1 MWEQLTKKGYEITN
15 KRILGNPAYTS
26 EQTRHKD
33 LVQELALVQDW
44 LLTNFGIWIA
54 VDWMTRIKP
63 YNSGFYC
70 HLRGTLKAL
79 NQDNFI
85 VINNTLEPGYEV
97 FNSPTE
103 AKIAAIEYTINNL
116 I

>member
-1 MWEQLTKKGYEITN
+1 MWEQLIKKGYEITN
-15 KRILGNPAYTS
+15 KRVLGNPTYTS

-44 LLTNFGIWIA
+44 LRKYGIEIYFRPERNARTSVVTYYYGISKICSTNHLEIIEV
-54 VDWMTRIKP
+54 VDLM
-63 YNSGFYC
+63 NSNYP
-70 HLRGTLKAL
+70 T
-79 NQDNFI
+79 
-85 VINNTLEPGYEV
+85 
-97 FNSPTE
+97 PTE

>member
-15 KRILGNPAYTS
+15 KRVLGNPAYTS

-44 LLTNFGIWIA
+44 LLNNYNYLVTVRPDKDKF
-54 VDWMTRIKP
+54 RILLYFEDTFMFVNAKK
-63 YNSGFYC
+63 YK
-70 HLRGTLKAL
+70 T
-79 NQDNFI
+79 NQDA
-85 VINNTLEPGYEV
+85 LRQG
-97 FNSPTE
+97 
-103 AKIAAIEYTINNL
+103 IEYTINNL

>member
-15 KRILGNPAYTS
+15 KRVLGNPAYTS
-26 EQTRHKD
+26 EQTKHKD

-44 LLTNFGIWIA
+44 LLTKYGI
-54 VDWMTRIKP
+54 
-63 YNSGFYC
+63 
-70 HLRGTLKAL
+70 HLNIDCDCYGNLWYSKLFVASEKNWDDLDKRHDIISAFRKFH
-79 NQDNFI
+79 NEHISQ
-85 VINNTLEPGYEV
+85 
-97 FNSPTE
+97 TE